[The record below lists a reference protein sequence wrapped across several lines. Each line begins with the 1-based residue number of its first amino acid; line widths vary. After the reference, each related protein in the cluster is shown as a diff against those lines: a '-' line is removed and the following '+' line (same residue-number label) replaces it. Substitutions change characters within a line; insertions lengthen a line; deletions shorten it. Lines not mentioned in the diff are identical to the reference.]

1 MDYLTNASESLANTK
16 QIEVTNTEILLNR
29 IQFWISPVK
38 ILLYPVQAIANFYQ
52 SIIDEGRNSVL
63 SEKLSKQ
70 ELIDLALKRDEYNSM
85 IEGVRAIQLQ
95 QLHEQSKAPEL
106 TPRQVINR
114 RNASAPRKSKN
125 KA

>member
-1 MDYLTNASESLANTK
+1 MDYLTNASESLAKTK

-38 ILLYPVQAIANFYQ
+38 IILYPVQAIANFYQ

-70 ELIDLALKRDEYNSM
+70 GLIDLALDQEARSVEM
-85 IEGVRAIQLQ
+85 EAIRAIQLE
-95 QLHEQSKAPEL
+95 QLHEQAKAPQL
-106 TPRQVINR
+106 THRQVINR
-114 RNASAPRKSKN
+114 RNASAPRKSRKQ
-125 KA
+125 A